1 MVPAI
6 KLFKYRGIPML
17 YVLCNCIGTGLG
29 NRCFF
34 KLH

>member
-17 YVLCNCIGTGLG
+17 YVLVQVYLTVLSPNFI
-29 NRCFF
+29 
-34 KLH
+34 